1 MKLQEAC
8 ERLNKLVGIKFKDL
22 FSPEDMEDIIIAK
35 GKTGRECFTDRIS
48 NGTQI
53 VIGSNNS

>member
-22 FSPEDMEDIIIAK
+22 FSPEDMK
-35 GKTGRECFTDRIS
+35 
-48 NGTQI
+48 NGYVLKYSI
-53 VIGSNNS
+53 VLCQEKSLHLFFA